1 MLGPPHEA
9 SPVSGVDLR
18 QLALLVALHD
28 TQSLNEAAR
37 RLHMTPS
44 AASQSLQRLRARLG
58 DDIVARQGNAYV
70 VTPFGEG
77 ALEAFRD
84 MLRLWGEISAG
95 STVFDPPS
103 SRAHWS
109 VACAEEFT
117 EIDLDASYTAI
128 VAAAP
133 GVRLDVVTPPGAQAD
148 WDALRS
154 ARLDVLLTT
163 RAPPADASD
172 LHAERFPD
180 VLLTHACLSV
190 AHPRIAGG
198 ITLEHLSREPHVRLF
213 NPDAADL
220 PPDPIDEALVAAGL
234 GARRCSCVPTLARW
248 ASVVATTDRLALVTA
263 HQGSVLMRLAD
274 GLRMLPLPEGLPR
287 VPMPRYMVWHHR
299 TNASAASRWLRERLR
314 SFVFTGSVGQPSA
327 TPSGR

>member
-1 MLGPPHEA
+1 M
-9 SPVSGVDLR
+9 SGVDLR

-133 GVRLDVVTPPGAQAD
+133 GVRLDVGTPPGVQAD

-190 AHPRIAGG
+190 AHPASQGV
-198 ITLEHLSREPHVRLF
+198 SRWSTCRGSRMC
-213 NPDAADL
+213 A
-220 PPDPIDEALVAAGL
+220 
-234 GARRCSCVPTLARW
+234 CST
-248 ASVVATTDRLALVTA
+248 
-263 HQGSVLMRLAD
+263 
-274 GLRMLPLPEGLPR
+274 
-287 VPMPRYMVWHHR
+287 PMPRICPPIRSTKHWWPQAWER
-299 TNASAASRWLRERLR
+299 DAARVCLPWRAGRRWLPPPIGWPW
-314 SFVFTGSVGQPSA
+314 SQP
-327 TPSGR
+327 TRDRC